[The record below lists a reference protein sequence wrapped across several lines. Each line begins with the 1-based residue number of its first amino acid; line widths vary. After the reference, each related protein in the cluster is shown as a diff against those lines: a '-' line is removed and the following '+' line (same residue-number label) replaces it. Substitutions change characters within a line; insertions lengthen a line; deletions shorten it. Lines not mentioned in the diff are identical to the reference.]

1 LSSAVPGPFEAV
13 IFDNDGLL
21 LDTETAWT
29 RAEQDLFERYGHEF
43 TMEHKRA
50 MLGNSKGVAEAK
62 LESMLDLPG
71 QGARLLAE
79 LEELVMEEA
88 LAGVPPRPGSRNL
101 LEALLDAGTK
111 VGLASNS
118 SRIFVERTLEVSG
131 IRASSFAVLIT
142 ADDVAHPKPAPD
154 IYLAACSGLD
164 ADPTRSAALED
175 SQPGIS
181 SARAAGLFVIGVPY
195 FEDQTLEGASLMAP
209 SLADP
214 RVGAALG
221 LGPGR

>member
-1 LSSAVPGPFEAV
+1 MPGPFEAV

-29 RAEQDLFERYGHEF
+29 RAERDLFERYGHDF

-62 LESMLDLPG
+62 LEAMLSLPG
-71 QGARLLAE
+71 QGARLLEE

-88 LAGVPPRPGSRNL
+88 LAGVPPRPGSREL
-101 LEALLDAGTK
+101 LEALLAAGTK

-118 SRIFVERTLEVSG
+118 SRVFVERTLSVSG
-131 IRASSFAVLIT
+131 IPARSFAVLVT
-142 ADDVAHPKPAPD
+142 ADDVEHPKPAPD
-154 IYLAACSGLD
+154 IYIAACAALE
-164 ADPTRSAALED
+164 ADPARSAALED

-195 FEDQTLEGASLMAP
+195 FEDQTLEGASLMAT

-214 RVGAALG
+214 RVSEALG
-221 LGPGR
+221 LRPAG

>member
-1 LSSAVPGPFEAV
+1 VPGPFEAV

-29 RAEQDLFERYGHEF
+29 RAERDLFERYGHDF

-62 LESMLDLPG
+62 LEAMLSLPG
-71 QGARLLAE
+71 QGARLLEE

-88 LAGVPPRPGSRNL
+88 LAGVPPRPGSREL
-101 LEALLDAGTK
+101 LEALLAAGTK

-118 SRIFVERTLEVSG
+118 SRVFVERTLSVSG
-131 IRASSFAVLIT
+131 IPARSFAVLVT
-142 ADDVAHPKPAPD
+142 ADDVEHPKPAPD
-154 IYLAACSGLD
+154 IYIAACAALE
-164 ADPTRSAALED
+164 ADPARSAALED

-195 FEDQTLEGASLMAP
+195 FEDQTLEGASLMAT

-214 RVGAALG
+214 RVSEALG
-221 LGPGR
+221 LRPAG

>member
-1 LSSAVPGPFEAV
+1 MPGPFEAV

-21 LDTETAWT
+21 LDTEAAWT

-88 LAGVPPRPGSRNL
+88 LAGVPTRPGSRNL
-101 LEALLDAGTK
+101 LEALLDVGTK

-118 SRIFVERTLEVSG
+118 SRIFVERRSRS
-131 IRASSFAVLIT
+131 RASR
-142 ADDVAHPKPAPD
+142 P
-154 IYLAACSGLD
+154 
-164 ADPTRSAALED
+164 
-175 SQPGIS
+175 
-181 SARAAGLFVIGVPY
+181 RASPC
-195 FEDQTLEGASLMAP
+195 
-209 SLADP
+209 
-214 RVGAALG
+214 
-221 LGPGR
+221 

>member
-1 LSSAVPGPFEAV
+1 MPCPFEAV

-29 RAEQDLFERYGHEF
+29 RAEQDLFERYGREF

-62 LESMLDLPG
+62 LESMLGLPG

-101 LEALLDAGTK
+101 LNALLDADTK

-118 SRIFVERTLEVSG
+118 SRLFVERTLEVSG
-131 IRASSFAVLIT
+131 IPASSFAVLIT

-164 ADPTRSAALED
+164 ADPARSAALED

-195 FEDQTLEGASLMAP
+195 FEDQTLEGASLMAS

-221 LGPGR
+221 LAPER